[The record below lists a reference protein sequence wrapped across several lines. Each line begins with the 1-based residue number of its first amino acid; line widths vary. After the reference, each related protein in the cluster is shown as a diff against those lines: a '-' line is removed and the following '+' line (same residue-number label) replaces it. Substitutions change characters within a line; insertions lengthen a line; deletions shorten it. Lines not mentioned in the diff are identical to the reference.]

1 MIFLERSIAVWCL
14 HIMSLILFA
23 CAACVIHWSR
33 QIKEV
38 LSSQDAFETAE
49 NSGPLDEIE
58 FWQNRCADLS
68 GISTQLDNAG
78 VKRIAHVLDL
88 AKSSY
93 VAPFLRLAG
102 QIKVRPMS
110 QFQYYDGWM
119 MKMMP
124 PWRATSWELV

>member
-1 MIFLERSIAVWCL
+1 
-14 HIMSLILFA
+14 MSDSV

-58 FWQNRCADLS
+58 FWQNRCTDLS

-78 VKRIAHVLDL
+78 VKRITHVLDL

-102 QIKVRPMS
+102 QIKVRLIS
-110 QFQYYDGWM
+110 
-119 MKMMP
+119 
-124 PWRATSWELV
+124 

>member
-1 MIFLERSIAVWCL
+1 
-14 HIMSLILFA
+14 MSLILFA

-102 QIKVRPMS
+102 QIKVRLMS
-110 QFQYYDGWM
+110 QFQDYDGWM

-124 PWRATSWELV
+124 P